1 VSTSLPPAEAAW
13 AARVLHGHVDSIAP
27 LRTRP
32 GASAWL
38 RRELRELELRALRP
52 VEFYI
57 SEKGEAF
64 ADGKL
69 IPFTGRGLFIAHQA
83 IDALQ
88 HDATLDVA
96 SLAPESNRP
105 DNVVREALRR
115 AGAAADRVDH
125 RLGAAIA
132 ALAIRRGQIIAT
144 SSAVDRVI
152 CVADRSS
159 TPCVRE
165 TGHDIQPGAPT

>member
-1 VSTSLPPAEAAW
+1 MNAPLPPQEAAW
-13 AARVLHGHVDSIAP
+13 AARVLNGHIDSIVP
-27 LRTRP
+27 LRAHP

-52 VEFYI
+52 VDFYI

-69 IPFTGRGLFIAHQA
+69 IPFAGRGLVIAHQA

-96 SLAPESNRP
+96 ELALDSPRP
-105 DNVVREALRR
+105 DSVVREALRR

-132 ALAIRRGQIIAT
+132 ALAIRRGQIVAT
-144 SSAVDRVI
+144 SSAIDRVI
-152 CVADRSS
+152 CVADRSA
-159 TPCVRE
+159 TPCARE
-165 TGHDIQPGAPT
+165 TGRTFTTEP